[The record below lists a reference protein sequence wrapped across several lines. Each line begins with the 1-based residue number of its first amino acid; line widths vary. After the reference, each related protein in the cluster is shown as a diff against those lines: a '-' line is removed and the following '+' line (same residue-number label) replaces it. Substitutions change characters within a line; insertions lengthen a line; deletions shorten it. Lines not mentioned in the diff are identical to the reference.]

1 MFDLDGGDLEL
12 GGINLY
18 TFVDGNPI
26 YFLDPYGL
34 YSWGEIGDIG
44 WAFFEGFGEAAS
56 AAWDGVIPLWDP
68 FKISCGHQKSVVGMD
83 FQDLRLVLE
92 KWMEQ
97 DQPRGAK
104 LDIFMEDRGTH
115 LIASNRVFVID
126 GMRYETEFAIVKPRS
141 SLLGSGTL
149 FITTN
154 QVFLWQATSG
164 KTRLQKPMR

>member
-1 MFDLDGGDLEL
+1 
-12 GGINLY
+12 
-18 TFVDGNPI
+18 
-26 YFLDPYGL
+26 
-34 YSWGEIGDIG
+34 
-44 WAFFEGFGEAAS
+44 
-56 AAWDGVIPLWDP
+56 
-68 FKISCGHQKSVVGMD
+68 
-83 FQDLRLVLE
+83 
-92 KWMEQ
+92 MEQ